1 MTVRQSAPLSCL
13 FISQKQCTQ
22 LIKQWI
28 ETLIIDSQPEASGTQ
43 IASEQTES
51 QLQRSFIYLQ
61 EILELCGIVCYNIG
75 DLDQMCFANEVM
87 DLIIQ
92 NDHNSQFNLQK
103 RNMLIQFVC

>member
-51 QLQRSFIYLQ
+51 
-61 EILELCGIVCYNIG
+61 
-75 DLDQMCFANEVM
+75 
-87 DLIIQ
+87 
-92 NDHNSQFNLQK
+92 
-103 RNMLIQFVC
+103 